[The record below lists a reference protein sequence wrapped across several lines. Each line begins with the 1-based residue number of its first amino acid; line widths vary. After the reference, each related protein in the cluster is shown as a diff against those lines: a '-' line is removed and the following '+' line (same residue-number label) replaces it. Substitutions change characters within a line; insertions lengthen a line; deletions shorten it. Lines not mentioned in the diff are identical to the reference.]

1 MKKINSLYIT
11 LLFLCITRSLQHGD
25 DERPSKK
32 IKQTLK
38 DRTVE
43 LKNFQISYIM
53 TLDGQDKLQYEIQP
67 SQIQSIVQQDYCEK
81 WILQFYN
88 VSNYWKFICQNGKK
102 QVGEL
107 QNLLLS
113 SILSKESKIGD
124 IKLQE
129 NIIQEFT
136 LKKPEKQHYNFEHS
150 KIKDGCFKI
159 DVYPHGVL
167 NYAFEI
173 RFCVDQ
179 QKVATVD
186 KYRVILEDKQLGKK
200 IFE

>member
-1 MKKINSLYIT
+1 MKKT
-11 LLFLCITRSLQHGD
+11 LLRFYDIQTWRQRQKHIVDLQKHISIQID

-81 WILQFYN
+81 WILQFY
-88 VSNYWKFICQNGKK
+88 NGKK